1 MGILL
6 DLKSTSFHTDGHG
19 VSRSF
24 FVTNWIFSRPI
35 LTKPKRASSFGSS
48 DLTETL
54 ASPSVRGYK
63 VLSSRFHISEGG
75 WMLFGIKVSASS
87 AAGAEGE
94 TIGTQA
100 TARQGQR
107 ANTIGTPTTARQGL
121 PCDVAGFHLGIM
133 RMTRSTSASSDV

>member
-6 DLKSTSFHTDGHG
+6 DLKLTSFHTDGHG

-63 VLSSRFHISEGG
+63 VLSSWFHISEGG

-100 TARQGQR
+100 TARQGQM
-107 ANTIGTPTTARQGL
+107 ANTSGTPTTARHGL

>member
-63 VLSSRFHISEGG
+63 VLSSWFHISEGG

-87 AAGAEGE
+87 AAGSEGE
-94 TIGTQA
+94 HNRDTDDCA
-100 TARQGQR
+100 
-107 ANTIGTPTTARQGL
+107 
-121 PCDVAGFHLGIM
+121 AGF
-133 RMTRSTSASSDV
+133 AV